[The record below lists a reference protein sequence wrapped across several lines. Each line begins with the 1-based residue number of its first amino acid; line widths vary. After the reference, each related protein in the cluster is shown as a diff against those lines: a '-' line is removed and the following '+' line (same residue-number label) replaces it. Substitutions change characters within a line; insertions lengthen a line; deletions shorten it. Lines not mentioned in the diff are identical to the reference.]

1 MNYAAGL
8 SNYPHIDKG
17 KCGLPEVIIYS
28 CLLSLKLIVM
38 NNILIIIIV
47 TLKDGRDIFLSQ
59 ESSKSKIFD
68 AVLCSG
74 FSLTCFS
81 FIFLLIFTNSHF
93 IMVIIIREWRRYLE
107 KVWSRK
113 KIISTELYLVSRK
126 VREFLRPKSKSPP
139 HLFAL
144 PQIYNI

>member
-1 MNYAAGL
+1 MSVNYAAGL

-59 ESSKSKIFD
+59 ESSKLKVFD
-68 AVLCSG
+68 AILCNG

-93 IMVIIIREWRRYLE
+93 IMVIIIRE
-107 KVWSRK
+107 
-113 KIISTELYLVSRK
+113 
-126 VREFLRPKSKSPP
+126 
-139 HLFAL
+139 
-144 PQIYNI
+144 